1 MKGIGTS
8 PGIAIGKAFI
18 YKIPEMNI
26 EKLQIDNIE
35 EEIKRFDAAIEKVHE
50 EIEVLY
56 NIALK
61 TLGKSNAEIFSSH
74 LMILDDPEFY
84 KEVVARIEDEWVC
97 CQWAVHTAAEYFMSL
112 FEGIE
117 DEYLRARVLDIKDV
131 TSRIL
136 RNLLGIKPMDLST
149 IKKDSIIIA
158 EELTPSDTIHLNKDN
173 VAGFITELGGK
184 TSHSAIMARTF
195 EIPAITGVQYIL
207 SVVTDDD
214 LILMDGTTGE
224 IIISPD
230 EDELREYKSKIL
242 SKNQEKNLLNSMKG
256 LETVSKDGIKV
267 ELAGNIGSTAEIEQV
282 ILNDGEGV
290 GLFRTEFLF
299 MDRKS
304 CPTEEDQFL
313 AYKEAAQ
320 RLGDKPLIIRTLDIG
335 GDKELFYLNLPKEM
349 NPFLGYRAIR
359 LCLDQEDL
367 FKVQLRAILR
377 ASHYGNVKVMF
388 PMISSIQEIRETKK
402 LIKKIKKDL
411 KEEGIPFN
419 DQMEIGIMV
428 EVPAVAIQ
436 SRRFAKE
443 VDFFSI
449 GTNDLIQYTL
459 AVDRGN
465 QNIASLYNQFHPAVL
480 NLIKSTIDNAH
491 EEGIWVGM
499 CGEVAGDEKLIAL
512 LLGMGIDELSMSPSS
527 ILKARHIIRNTSQ
540 VEVKEHLDKILDLAT
555 AEEVEEYL
563 DEKISV
569 NSF

>member
-8 PGIAIGKAFI
+8 AGIAIGKAFI
-18 YKIPEMNI
+18 YKSPEMNI
-26 EKLQIDNIE
+26 EKSQIDNIE

-50 EIEVLY
+50 EIEGLY

-97 CQWAVHTAAEYFMSL
+97 CQWAVKESAQYFMSL

-131 TSRIL
+131 TERIL
-136 RNLLGIKPMDLST
+136 RSLLGIKAVDLSN
-149 IKKDSIIIA
+149 INKGSIIVA
-158 EELTPSDTIHLNKDN
+158 EELTPSDTIHLDKDK

-207 SVVTDDD
+207 SVVTDGDT
-214 LILMDGTTGE
+214 ILMDGSSGE

-230 EDELREYKSKIL
+230 EEELREYRNKI
-242 SKNQEKNLLNSMKG
+242 SAINQEKDLLKSMKG
-256 LETVSKDGIKV
+256 LNTVSKDGVRV
-267 ELAGNIGSTAEIEQV
+267 ELCGNIGSIAEIDQV

-320 RLGDKPLIIRTLDIG
+320 RLGNKPLIIRTLDIG
-335 GDKELFYLNLPKEM
+335 GDKELFYINLPKEM

-359 LCLDQEDL
+359 LCLDQEDM

-377 ASHYGNVKVMF
+377 ASHYGNIKVMF
-388 PMISSIQEIRETKK
+388 PMISSIQEIRDTKK
-402 LIKKIKKDL
+402 LIKRIKKEL
-411 KEEGIPFN
+411 REEDIPFN
-419 DQMEIGIMV
+419 DEMEIGIMV

-465 QNIASLYNQFHPAVL
+465 QNIASLYNQYHPAVL
-480 NLIKSTIDNAH
+480 NLIKTTIDNAH

-499 CGEVAGDEKLIAL
+499 CGEVAGDEKLIPIL
-512 LLGMGIDELSMSPSS
+512 LAMEIDELSMNPSS
-527 ILKARHIIRNTSQ
+527 ILRARNIIRNMSQ
-540 VEVKEHLDKILDLAT
+540 SEVKEHLDKILDLAT

-563 DEKISV
+563 EEKIIV
-569 NSF
+569 KSF

>member
-18 YKIPEMNI
+18 YKLPEMNI
-26 EKLQIDNIE
+26 EKTQIDNIE
-35 EEIKRFDAAIEKVHE
+35 EEIKKFDAAIERVHE
-50 EIEVLY
+50 EIEELY
-56 NIALK
+56 NLALN

-97 CQWAVHTAAEYFMSL
+97 CQWAVRDTAQYFMSL

-117 DEYLRARVLDIKDV
+117 DEYLKARVLDIKDV
-131 TSRIL
+131 TERIL
-136 RNLLGIKPMDLST
+136 RNLLGLKSMDLST
-149 IKKDSIIIA
+149 LSKDSIIIA
-158 EELTPSDTIHLNKDN
+158 EELTPSDTIHLNKDR

-195 EIPAITGVQYIL
+195 EIPAITGVQFIL
-207 SVVTDDD
+207 SVVTDGD
-214 LILMDGTTGE
+214 IVLMDGSSGE

-230 EDELREYKSKIL
+230 EEELVEYRKKI
-242 SKNQEKNLLNSMKG
+242 SAINQEKDLLRSMKG
-256 LETVSKDGIKV
+256 LETISRDGVRV
-267 ELAGNIGSTAEIEQV
+267 ELAGNIGSTSEIDQV

-299 MDRKS
+299 MDKKS

-320 RLGDKPLIIRTLDIG
+320 KLGNKPLIIRTLDIG

-359 LCLDQEDL
+359 LCLDQEDM

-377 ASHYGNVKVMF
+377 ASHYGNVKVML
-388 PMISSIQEIRETKK
+388 PMISSIKEISETKK
-402 LIKKIKKDL
+402 LIKKIKKEL
-411 KEEGIPFN
+411 IEENIPFR
-419 DQMEIGIMV
+419 DDIEIGIMV

-465 QNIASLYNQFHPAVL
+465 QKLAGLYNQYHPAVL
-480 NLIKSTIDNAH
+480 SLIKSTVDNAH

-499 CGEVAGDEKLIAL
+499 CGEMAGDEKLIPI

-527 ILKARHIIRNTSQ
+527 ILKARYIIRNSSQ
-540 VEVKEHLDKILDLAT
+540 ADLRLHLDRILDLAT

-563 DEKISV
+563 VEKLAVKSL
-569 NSF
+569 